1 LREQAFLSW
10 VGLKGAVP
18 ITLATFPL
26 LAGIPSASLL
36 FDVVFFVVLVS
47 AVLQGWSLPW
57 VARRL
62 KIDSPPRQE
71 PPVTLEIS
79 SLHDVEG
86 DIVDYYVDSD
96 TRAAG
101 RLVKELALP
110 EEVVVALIVRDR
122 QIKLPKGRTKIE
134 VGDHVIVVLHPNVRP
149 MVDRVFAKS
158 NPEVADPP
166 LPNSLEF
173 PLKGSIKVSE
183 LESFY
188 DVKLGGRPEHTLDAW
203 FRERAG
209 ISSVKVGFCVSI
221 DKIRLCVREATADGH
236 VEFVGMTLLPSE
248 IADRPQPS
256 KPPSDDTTPD
266 ESLAANHETTKTTP

>member
-1 LREQAFLSW
+1 

-26 LAGIPSASLL
+26 LAGIPSASLI

-62 KIDSPPRQE
+62 KLDSPPRQE

-86 DIVDYYVDSD
+86 DIVDYYVDTD

-122 QIKLPKGRTKIE
+122 QIKLPKGRSKIE
-134 VGDHVIVVLHPNVRP
+134 IGDHVIVVLHPNVRP
-149 MVDRVFAKS
+149 MVDRVFAKVS
-158 NPEVADPP
+158 PDAEHPT
-166 LPNSLEF
+166 LPIALEF
-173 PLKGSIKVSE
+173 PLKGSIKVGD
-183 LESFY
+183 LEQFY
-188 DVKLGGRPEHTLDAW
+188 DIKLGGKSEHTLDEW
-203 FRERAG
+203 FRGHADSEE
-209 ISSVKVGFCVSI
+209 VKVGFCVSI
-221 DKIRLCVREATADGH
+221 DQIRLCVREATADGH
-236 VEFVGMTLLPSE
+236 VVFVGMTLLPVQSP
-248 IADRPQPS
+248 DRLELAETS
-256 KPPSDDTTPD
+256 SDGETPGD
-266 ESLAANHETTKTTP
+266 PEPCNHGKA